1 MCDYADAVI
10 PALMYL
16 LLLHLNVLGVVPVA
30 VGFLLGA
37 GSTIHVESPLLREEL
52 LASSPKP
59 TVRPSRAGRR

>member
-1 MCDYADAVI
+1 MCRSRD
-10 PALMYL
+10 
-16 LLLHLNVLGVVPVA
+16 PVA

-59 TVRPSRAGRR
+59 TVRLSRVGKALELLPAAHSVAE